1 MNKEYIKEFFDD
13 CAATWDAEMIR
24 NEAVIKDIL
33 DDAQIEAGV
42 HVLDV
47 ACGTGVL
54 FPDYIKRNV
63 ASITGVDIS
72 PKMVEITREKFQGE
86 NIKVTCA
93 DVEELNDVEL
103 YDRIMVYNA
112 FPHFPDAKRLI
123 FKLVTMLKPGG
134 ILTIAHG
141 MSRERINQHHAGR
154 ASNVSEP
161 LMEVDELSNL
171 FDETCKLLVKVS
183 SKERYQVS
191 VQNLNE

>member
-1 MNKEYIKEFFDD
+1 MNKEYIKEFFDE

-54 FPDYIKRNV
+54 FPDYIARKV

-72 PKMVEITREKFQGE
+72 PKMVEIASEKFQGD
-86 NIKVTCA
+86 NIKVICA
-93 DVEELNDVEL
+93 DVEELNDAEL
-103 YDRIMVYNA
+103 YDRIMIYNA
-112 FPHFPDAKRLI
+112 FPHFSDAKRLI
-123 FKLVTMLKPGG
+123 FKLITMLKQGG

-141 MSRERINQHHAGR
+141 MSRERINQHHEGR
-154 ASNVSEP
+154 ASKVSEP
-161 LMEVDELSNL
+161 LMDVDELSNL

-183 SKERYQVS
+183 SKERYQVT
-191 VQNLNE
+191 VQKYE